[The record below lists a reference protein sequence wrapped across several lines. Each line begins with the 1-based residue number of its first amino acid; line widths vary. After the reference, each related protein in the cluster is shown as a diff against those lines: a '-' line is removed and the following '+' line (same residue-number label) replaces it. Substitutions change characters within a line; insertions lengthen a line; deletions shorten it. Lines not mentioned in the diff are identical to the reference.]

1 MSVLSAPVAY
11 KLLIDKTAMMSHK
24 TTVALTSHPS
34 VVSHVVS
41 TNQRVKLTV
50 HPIFLAWKVSQN
62 FQRKVLRSYEALYV
76 GKFAVRTLR
85 TKP

>member
-11 KLLIDKTAMMSHK
+11 KLLIDMAAMMSHVP
-24 TTVALTSHPS
+24 TVALTSHPS

-50 HPIFLAWKVSQN
+50 HPIFLDWKVGQN
-62 FQRKVLRSYEALYV
+62 FQGKVLRSYEALYV

-85 TKP
+85 TEP